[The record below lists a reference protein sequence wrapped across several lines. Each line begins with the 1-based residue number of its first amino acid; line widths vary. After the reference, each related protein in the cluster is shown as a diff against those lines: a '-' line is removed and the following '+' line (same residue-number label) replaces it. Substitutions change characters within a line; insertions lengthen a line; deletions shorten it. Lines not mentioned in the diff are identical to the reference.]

1 LGKYRACIF
10 FGALVR
16 EMPEEYAINSVNKYY
31 LDKVLNLAEKAD
43 IKATEDI
50 FDARGMKL
58 VAKGATI
65 SRNLQERLTQRKLSK
80 PFESSIAVDSGV
92 NIDVISAEAQRIAD
106 TMEPV
111 RSIMR
116 TVSGGISP
124 LQVLAGVQFGS
135 AMSTM
140 LTIIER
146 GGKTA
151 LEHSVMV
158 SLLSICLAK
167 KFGLSNTDQ
176 TVVALA
182 GLLHD
187 IGELYIDPE
196 YLHTNRRLYPHEWR
210 HVVVHPRIG
219 QMLISGLENYP
230 ASVAQAVFEH
240 HERFD
245 GGGYPRQIAGNNI
258 SAVGQVVS
266 VAEMISGIFLSQDK
280 PLQRAELA
288 LKILP
293 GEFARE
299 LVSVVSVAMQ
309 ATRSPDENAGEEAAC
324 PIGEELASL
333 RNLFDRIEAVHRL
346 RQELIDRPELQ
357 SKKVRQL
364 LTDTERRVI
373 AIQRAFSSTGLDTCL
388 DAEKRFF
395 DTRCTRVL
403 FEAKVATNEIQWRLR
418 DVARD
423 LSLTASSMD
432 VTESDMLQPLIALLD
447 GQQQPEAVTA

>member
-1 LGKYRACIF
+1 
-10 FGALVR
+10 
-16 EMPEEYAINSVNKYY
+16 MPEEHVITSVNKHY
-31 LDKVLNLAEKAD
+31 LDKVLSLAEQAD
-43 IKATEDI
+43 ITATEDI

-58 VAKGATI
+58 VAKGAKI
-65 SRNLQERLTQRKLSK
+65 SRSLQERLTMRKLSK
-80 PFESSIAVDSGV
+80 PFESSIAVESGV
-92 NIDVISAEAQRIAD
+92 NIDLITNEAQRIAD
-106 TMEPV
+106 SVEPV

-116 TVSGGISP
+116 TVSGGVSP
-124 LQVLAGVQFGS
+124 LQVLAGIQFGS

-146 GGKTA
+146 GGKAA

-158 SLLSICLAK
+158 SLLSICLAR
-167 KFGLSNTDQ
+167 KFGLSMSDQ

-196 YLHTNRRLYPHEWR
+196 YLHSNRRLYPHEWR

-245 GGGYPRQIAGNNI
+245 GSGYPRQVAGNSI
-258 SAVGQVVS
+258 SAPGQVIS
-266 VAEMISGIFLSQDK
+266 VAEMISGIFLDKDK
-280 PLQRAELA
+280 PLQRADLA

-299 LVSVVSVAMQ
+299 LGAVVSVAMQ
-309 ATRSPDENAGEEAAC
+309 AARGDGPQSDETGVPTGEERGRVQA
-324 PIGEELASL
+324 LY
-333 RNLFDRIEAVHRL
+333 DRIESV
-346 RQELIDRPELQ
+346 RQMGQEFIDMPALT
-357 SKKVRQL
+357 SKKTQQL
-364 LTDTERRVI
+364 LHEVERRTTS
-373 AIQRAFSSTGLDTCL
+373 IQRAFSSTGLDVCL
-388 DAEKRFF
+388 DAASGFF
-395 DTRCTRVL
+395 ETRSAQIL
-403 FEAKVATNEIQWRLR
+403 FETAVATSEIQWRLR

-423 LSLTASSMD
+423 LSLQAATLDEA
-432 VTESDMLQPLIALLD
+432 ESAALQPLIELLD
-447 GQQQPEAVTA
+447 GE

>member
-1 LGKYRACIF
+1 
-10 FGALVR
+10 
-16 EMPEEYAINSVNKYY
+16 MPEEHVITSVNKHY
-31 LDKVLNLAEKAD
+31 LDKVLSLAEQAD
-43 IKATEDI
+43 ITATEDI

-58 VAKGATI
+58 VAKGARI
-65 SRNLQERLTQRKLSK
+65 SRSLQERLTSRKLSK
-80 PFESSIAVDSGV
+80 PFESSIAVESGV
-92 NIDVISAEAQRIAD
+92 NIDLIAQEAQRIAD
-106 TMEPV
+106 SVEPV

-116 TVSGGISP
+116 TVTGVSP
-124 LQVLAGVQFGS
+124 LQVLAGIQFGS

-146 GGKTA
+146 GGKAA

-158 SLLSICLAK
+158 SLLSICLAR
-167 KFGLSNTDQ
+167 KFGLSMTDQ

-230 ASVAQAVFEH
+230 ASVAQAVYEH

-245 GGGYPRQIAGNNI
+245 GSGYPRQVAGNSI
-258 SAVGQVVS
+258 SAAGQVIS
-266 VAEMISGIFLSQDK
+266 VAEMISGIFLDKDK
-280 PLQRAELA
+280 PLQRADLA

-299 LVSVVSVAMQ
+299 LGAVVSVAMQ
-309 ATRSPDENAGEEAAC
+309 SARGDGPQQPDETGAPTGEERGRVQA
-324 PIGEELASL
+324 LY
-333 RNLFDRIEAVHRL
+333 DRIESVQRMV
-346 RQELIDRPELQ
+346 QELVEMSELK
-357 SKKVRQL
+357 SKKPQQL
-364 LTDTERRVI
+364 LQEVERRI
-373 AIQRAFSSTGLDTCL
+373 TAIQRAFSSTGLDVCL
-388 DAEKRFF
+388 DAASRFF
-395 DTRCTRVL
+395 ETRSAQIL
-403 FEAKVATNEIQWRLR
+403 FETAVATSEIQWRLR

-423 LSLTASSMD
+423 LSLQGATLEEGETAA
-432 VTESDMLQPLIALLD
+432 LQPLIELLD
-447 GQQQPEAVTA
+447 GE

>member
-1 LGKYRACIF
+1 
-10 FGALVR
+10 
-16 EMPEEYAINSVNKYY
+16 MPEEYAINSVNKYY

-92 NIDVISAEAQRIAD
+92 NIDVITTEAQRIAD
-106 TMEPV
+106 TVEPV

-124 LQVLAGVQFGS
+124 LQVLAEVQFGS

-158 SLLSICLAK
+158 SLLSICLGK
-167 KFGLSNTDQ
+167 KFGLGNTDQ
-176 TVVALA
+176 AVVALA

-187 IGELYIDPE
+187 IGELYIDPD

-219 QMLISGLENYP
+219 QMLISGLEKYP

-240 HERFD
+240 HERVD
-245 GGGYPRQIAGNNI
+245 GGGYPRQIAGNSI

-266 VAEMISGIFLSQDK
+266 VAEMISGIFLNQDK

-299 LVSVVSVAMQ
+299 LVSVLSLAMQ
-309 ATRSPDENAGEEAAC
+309 SARSPDDTAGEETAC
-324 PIGEELASL
+324 PTGAELASL
-333 RNLFDRIEAVHRL
+333 RSLFDRIDAVQKL
-346 RQELIDRPELQ
+346 RQELADKPELQ
-357 SKKVRQL
+357 SKKVHQL
-364 LTDTERRVI
+364 LSDTERRVI

-395 DTRCTRVL
+395 ETRCTRVL
-403 FEAKVATNEIQWRLR
+403 FETKVATSEIQWRLR

-423 LSLTASSMD
+423 LSLTASSLEPG
-432 VTESDMLQPLIALLD
+432 ESDLLQPLIALLD
-447 GQQQPEAVTA
+447 GEQQPDPASEQQAQESAAPVRA

>member
-1 LGKYRACIF
+1 
-10 FGALVR
+10 
-16 EMPEEYAINSVNKYY
+16 MPEEYAINSVNKHY
-31 LDKVLNLAEKAD
+31 LDKVLNLAEQAD

-65 SRNLQERLTQRKLSK
+65 SRNIQERLTLRKLSK

-92 NIDVISAEAQRIAD
+92 NIDVISAAAQRIAE
-106 TMEPV
+106 TVEPV

-116 TVSGGISP
+116 TVSDGVSP
-124 LQVLAGVQFGS
+124 LQILADVQFGS

-167 KFGLSNTDQ
+167 KFGLGNADQ

-196 YLHTNRRLYPHEWR
+196 YLQSNRPLYPHEWR

-219 QMLISGLENYP
+219 QMLISGLESYP

-245 GGGYPRQIAGNNI
+245 GGGYPRQVAGSNI
-258 SAVGQVVS
+258 SAPGQVIS
-266 VAEMISGIFLSQDK
+266 VAEMISGIFLDKDK

-299 LVSVVSVAMQ
+299 LVTVVSLAMQ
-309 ATRSPDENAGEEAAC
+309 SARSPEDNTGEETGC
-324 PIGEELASL
+324 PTGEEHATLQA
-333 RNLFDRIEAVHRL
+333 LFERIEAAQKL
-346 RQELIDRPELQ
+346 QQELADKPELQ

-364 LTDTERRVI
+364 LSETERRVNT
-373 AIQRAFSSTGLDTCL
+373 IQRAFSSTGLDSCL
-388 DAEKRFF
+388 DTAGRFF
-395 DTRCTRVL
+395 DTRSTRIL
-403 FEAKVATNEIQWRLR
+403 FEATVATSEIQWRLR

-423 LSLTASSMD
+423 LSLHASSID
-432 VTESDMLQPLIALLD
+432 EREAESLQPLIALLD
-447 GQQQPEAVTA
+447 GEH